1 MAKKTHKHVEFAVG
15 RENTTEER
23 VFRTFNEAAAHAV
36 ARAASDGYRYAID
49 VLIMSEAGARWY
61 GGDWGVEQYRE
72 DPEASVFER
81 LFVKV
86 DYIGRVP

>member
-72 DPEASVFER
+72 DPEADV
-81 LFVKV
+81 V
-86 DYIGRVP
+86 DLHEEPLEDAGLVP